1 MEESFNGENIFG
13 DGSDSNQKLISQLG
27 TLETRDE
34 ELLDPVDEEVI
45 DPDFA
50 SFIRYFNSRMKKIQ
64 AYSVVF
70 FQSKGFDSMISKIDK
85 LLDNPDLDESDARI
99 LDDMYEEVK
108 FYKEKLAKEKNE
120 NKRG

>member
-85 LLDNPDLDESDARI
+85 LLDSPDLDESDARI

-108 FYKEKLAKEKNE
+108 FYKEKIAKE
-120 NKRG
+120 NKKK

>member
-85 LLDNPDLDESDARI
+85 LLDSPDLDESDARI